1 MSKSSSKPATKP
13 VAQWRTAV
21 STRGFTVMVGLGIV
35 VLGVALTKEL
45 IRKIQIHRQIEQL
58 ESEITSLES
67 EHADLT
73 DMIAYFNSS
82 SFQEKEARTKLGLTA
97 TGETMAV
104 LPDTTDSS
112 TIATA
117 GDSRTETASADGR
130 SNPQKWQDYFFKH

>member
-1 MSKSSSKPATKP
+1 MSKSSSKFPEKKQT
-13 VAQWRTAV
+13 QWRAAV
-21 STRGFTVMVGLGIV
+21 STRGFTVMVGLGII

-58 ESEITSLES
+58 ETEIASLES

-73 DMIAYFNSS
+73 NMIAYFNSS

-97 TGETMAV
+97 PGETMAV

-112 TIATA
+112 TMATA
-117 GDSRTETASADGR
+117 GDARTSAEVSDIR
-130 SNPQKWQDYFFKH
+130 TNPQKWQDYFFKH